1 MSNRGRFVITIL
13 CVIVIPLLVLTFII
27 ASCDTNKTVTPSVST
42 TVNSS
47 NHLAEEVIS
56 STIDEQNFSAEQLS
70 HMNLVYNPYTLE
82 VGDSLIVFPQ
92 YAKENGFCT
101 LYLAGVNDPESIK
114 VEGWFLIEKT
124 VVDTGLIKLLVC
136 NQVVDNTAVSDGQI
150 TYDGSR
156 TVYIR

>member
-1 MSNRGRFVITIL
+1 MKRLAAAIVAIAVLIALVTCFVKHIT
-13 CVIVIPLLVLTFII
+13 T
-27 ASCDTNKTVTPSVST
+27 TPETTTTATSSST
-42 TVNSS
+42 LSDDNVVG
-47 NHLAEEVIS
+47 EVIS
-56 STIDEQNFSAEQLS
+56 STIDELNFSAEQLS
-70 HMNLVYNPYTLE
+70 YMNLVYNPYTME

-92 YAKENGFCT
+92 YAKEKSFCT

-136 NQVVDNTAVSDGQI
+136 NQVMDNTAVSDGQI

>member
-1 MSNRGRFVITIL
+1 MKRLAAAIVAIAVLIALIACFVKHI
-13 CVIVIPLLVLTFII
+13 
-27 ASCDTNKTVTPSVST
+27 T
-42 TVNSS
+42 TVPETTTTATSS
-47 NHLAEEVIS
+47 STHSDDNVVGKVIS
-56 STIDEQNFSAEQLS
+56 SVIAEQNFSDDQLS
-70 HMNLVYNPYTLE
+70 HMNLVYNPYTME

>member
-1 MSNRGRFVITIL
+1 MKRLAAAIVAIAVLIALIACFVKHI
-13 CVIVIPLLVLTFII
+13 
-27 ASCDTNKTVTPSVST
+27 T
-42 TVNSS
+42 TVPETTTYSTFS
-47 NHLAEEVIS
+47 DDKAAEEVIS
-56 STIDEQNFSAEQLS
+56 STIDEQNFSTEQLS
-70 HMNLVYNPYTLE
+70 YMNLVYNPYTME

-92 YAKENGFCT
+92 YAKEKGFCT

-136 NQVVDNTAVSDGQI
+136 NQVVDNTGVPDGQI
-150 TYDGSR
+150 MYDGSR